1 MPGGILV
8 PGPRIEP
15 VFPAPA
21 GGFFTIGPPRKSLF
35 PSCKGEEQTKME
47 TLNKCY
53 TGELASARG
62 QSGRHLWI
70 KARLDLLSL

>member
-8 PGPRIEP
+8 PGSRIEP
-15 VFPAPA
+15 VSPALA
-21 GGFFTIGPPRKSLF
+21 GGFLTIGPQRKSLF
-35 PSCKGEEQTKME
+35 PSCKAEEQTKME
-47 TLNKCY
+47 TLAKCY
-53 TGELASARG
+53 TGQLTSARG